1 MHLPG
6 KFNKS
11 TIFDCNRDKKS
22 TIREDI
28 KMTKKTQRKSFSP
41 IGHLRLLAIYLVP
54 VIALVAGAS
63 LPACWAQE
71 NGDEIQ
77 FADANVFL
85 ELNNTDGDLGF
96 HAAIDGDAWKSLSI
110 ENPRDKKSLNIRTGG
125 SLQIHGLT
133 QLDFESAEPPFEEL
147 DPGVFFQRF
156 PEGEYDIEGRTI
168 DGQEMESTATLTHV
182 LPGPPR
188 NIAVNG
194 IALSD
199 GCDESAGPVVDGPLV
214 ITWDEVTES
223 HPELGRTGEP
233 IEIVYYQVVLD
244 QLDLG
249 LTFTTELPPETT
261 EIVIPENFSDYGG
274 AFKLE
279 ILVKEE
285 SGNKTATET
294 CFTVE

>member
-1 MHLPG
+1 MGNQPIERI
-6 KFNKS
+6 S
-11 TIFDCNRDKKS
+11 
-22 TIREDI
+22 
-28 KMTKKTQRKSFSP
+28 KMTKKMQKKSPSP
-41 IGHLRLLAIYLVP
+41 LECLRLLPIYLVSI
-54 VIALVAGAS
+54 IALAAGAVT
-63 LPACWAQE
+63 PACLAQE

-77 FADANVFL
+77 FADVDVFL

-96 HAAIDGDAWKSLSI
+96 HSSIDGDAWKSLTI
-110 ENPRDKKSLNIRTGG
+110 ETPRDRKNLNIRTGG
-125 SLQIHGLT
+125 SLQVHGLT
-133 QLDFESAEPPFEEL
+133 QLDFESAEPTFEEL
-147 DPGVFFQRF
+147 PPKVFFQRF
-156 PEGEYDIEGRTI
+156 PEGEYDIEGRTV
-168 DGQEMESTATLTHV
+168 DGQEMESTAILTHV
-182 LPGPPR
+182 LPAPPR
-188 NIAVNG
+188 SIAVNG
-194 IALSD
+194 VALSD
-199 GCDESAGPVVDGPLV
+199 DCGEASSPVVNGPLM

-233 IEIVYYQVVLD
+233 IEVEYYQVVLD